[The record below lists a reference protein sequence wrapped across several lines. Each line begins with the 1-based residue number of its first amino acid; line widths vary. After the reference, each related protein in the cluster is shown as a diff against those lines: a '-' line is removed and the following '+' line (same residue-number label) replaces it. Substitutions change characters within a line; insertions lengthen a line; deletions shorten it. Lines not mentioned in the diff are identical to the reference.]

1 MAFAGI
7 LAQCPCSGG
16 GSGGSGNSG
25 FATWIVVGLAVGL
38 WWLIGWTKRTWNKGT
53 SPMNKVGKLALIG
66 LVVIAIAAV
75 IGMSIGQSAST
86 AAEPAAATKPAVA
99 RTGVPKLIDLG
110 SKECIPCKLMAP
122 ILEEMKK
129 DLAGKLQV
137 EFTDVGL
144 KENLPL
150 AKQYGVKLI
159 PTQVFLDAD
168 GKELWRH
175 EGYISRY
182 GILDKFRELGYAF
195 ADEALKPAFSRLEPA
210 KADDRA
216 KEKVCFFCDGDID
229 AKTQVAVKTDKGDV
243 RLCSPHCYFIMYSCL
258 TEDKAGFEKKVSVTD
273 WAAGKAVPL
282 TEAVFL
288 YGLDAKTAKPTI
300 KAFAQRDAATKE
312 MQAAGGNIID
322 WKVIQAKELAA
333 RCGFCDRS
341 VYPED
346 AALVKIE
353 GVYSWGCCSHCAMG
367 VAARTG
373 KDIEVYQPDRL
384 TGEMVT
390 VKMLGGYV
398 ASFEPTTAVAWFG
411 MRKKPDGTYAS
422 AGCFHQGFFTSL
434 DNLKKWAEQNPT
446 EGGKMITIDQALGDK
461 MKMTPA
467 QIAKACKLGEC
478 APK

>member
-1 MAFAGI
+1 MR
-7 LAQCPCSGG
+7 
-16 GSGGSGNSG
+16 
-25 FATWIVVGLAVGL
+25 
-38 WWLIGWTKRTWNKGT
+38 RTGRVT
-53 SPMNKVGKLALIG
+53 LIG
-66 LVVIAIAAV
+66 LATVTVMAAGIAIV
-75 IGMSIGQSAST
+75 GRQSV
-86 AAEPAAATKPAVA
+86 AAEPSAGTKPAMV
-99 RTGVPKLIDLG
+99 RTGVPKLLDLG
-110 SKECIPCKLMAP
+110 STECIPCKMMWP

-129 DLAGKLQV
+129 EFAGKMTVDFL
-137 EFTDVGL
+137 DVGK

-150 AKQYGVKLI
+150 AKQYGIKLI

-195 ADEALKPAFSRLEPA
+195 AEDALKPAFSRMEPA

-216 KEKVCFFCDGDID
+216 KDKVCYFCDGDID
-229 AKTQVAVKTDKGDV
+229 PRTQVTVKTDKGDV
-243 RLCSPHCYFIMYSCL
+243 RLCGPHCYFIMYSCL
-258 TEDKAGFEKKVSVTD
+258 TDAKQKSSIHDTTAVTD
-273 WAAGKAVPL
+273 WFTGKPVPL
-282 TEAVFL
+282 TEAVLL
-288 YGLDAKTAKPTI
+288 YGLDGKTGRPTI
-300 KAFAQRDAATKE
+300 KAFADRAAAGKE

-322 WKVIQAKELAA
+322 WKVLQAKELAH

-346 AALVKIE
+346 VALVKIE

-390 VKMLGGYV
+390 VKMLGGYIQ
-398 ASFEPTTAVAWFG
+398 SIEPPTAVAWFG
-411 MRKKPDGTYAS
+411 LRKKPDGTFVS

-434 DNLKKWAEQNPT
+434 DNLKKWAQQNPAET
-446 EGGKMITIDQALGDK
+446 GKMITIDQALGDK
-461 MKMTPA
+461 MKMSPA
-467 QIAKACKLGEC
+467 QIAKACKVGEC
-478 APK
+478 SPK

>member
-1 MAFAGI
+1 MR
-7 LAQCPCSGG
+7 
-16 GSGGSGNSG
+16 
-25 FATWIVVGLAVGL
+25 
-38 WWLIGWTKRTWNKGT
+38 RTGRVT
-53 SPMNKVGKLALIG
+53 LIG
-66 LVVIAIAAV
+66 LATVTIMAAGIAIV
-75 IGMSIGQSAST
+75 GRQSA
-86 AAEPAAATKPAVA
+86 AAEPSAGTKSAMA
-99 RTGVPKLIDLG
+99 RTGVPKLLDLG
-110 SKECIPCKLMAP
+110 STECIPCKMMWP

-129 DLAGKLQV
+129 EFAGKMTVDFL
-137 EFTDVGL
+137 DVGK

-150 AKQYGVKLI
+150 AKKYGIKLI
-159 PTQVFLDAD
+159 PTQVFMDAD

-195 ADEALKPAFSRLEPA
+195 AEDALKPAFSRMEPA

-216 KEKVCFFCDGDID
+216 KDKVCYFCDGDID
-229 AKTQVAVKTDKGDV
+229 PRTQVTVKTDKGDV

-258 TEDKAGFEKKVSVTD
+258 TEDKTGFEKKVSVTD
-273 WAAGKAVPL
+273 WAAGKPVPL

-288 YGLDAKTAKPTI
+288 YGLDGKTGRPTI
-300 KAFAQRDAATKE
+300 KAFADRDAAGKE

-322 WKVIQAKELAA
+322 WKVLQAKELAC

-390 VKMLGGYV
+390 VKMLGGYI
-398 ASFEPTTAVAWFG
+398 ASIEPPTAVAWFG
-411 MRKKPDGTYAS
+411 LRKKPDGTFAS

-434 DNLKKWAEQNPT
+434 DNLKKWAEQNPAET
-446 EGGKMITIDQALGDK
+446 GKMITIDQALGDK
-461 MKMTPA
+461 MKMSPA
-467 QIAKACKLGEC
+467 QIAKACKVGEC
-478 APK
+478 SPK

>member
-1 MAFAGI
+1 
-7 LAQCPCSGG
+7 
-16 GSGGSGNSG
+16 
-25 FATWIVVGLAVGL
+25 
-38 WWLIGWTKRTWNKGT
+38 
-53 SPMNKVGKLALIG
+53 MNKVGKLALIG

-159 PTQVFLDAD
+159 PTQVFLDAE

-229 AKTQVAVKTDKGDV
+229 AKTAVVVKTDKGDV
-243 RLCSPHCYFIMYSCL
+243 RLCSPHCYFIMFSCL
-258 TEDKAGFEKKVSVTD
+258 TEDKTGFEKRVSVTD
-273 WAAGKAVPL
+273 WATGKAVPF
-282 TEAVFL
+282 TDAVYL
-288 YGLDAKTAKPTI
+288 YGLDEKTGRPWI
-300 KAFAQRDAATKE
+300 RAFADRATAEKE
-312 MQAAGGNIID
+312 RASAGGSIIG
-322 WKVIQAKELAA
+322 WQVLQAKELAH
-333 RCGFCDRS
+333 RCGFCDRA

-346 AALVKIE
+346 TALVKID

-373 KDIEVYQPDRL
+373 KDIEVHQPDRL
-384 TGEMVT
+384 TGEMIVVRT
-390 VKMLGGYV
+390 LGGYV
-398 ASFEPTTAVAWFG
+398 QSIEPATAVAWFG
-411 MRKKPDGTYAS
+411 QRRTADGRYVS
-422 AGCFHQGFFTSL
+422 AGCFHQGFFASL
-434 DNLKKWAEQNPT
+434 DNLRKWAEQNPT
-446 EGGKMITIDQALGDK
+446 EVGHMITIDQALGDK

-467 QIAKACKLGEC
+467 QIAGACKLGEC
-478 APK
+478 SPK